1 MPYFDLSK
9 LPKKE
14 RMKIIEE
21 FYDVITSLK
30 NRKEVKD
37 FLSDLL
43 TPNEIVNLMR
53 RVEIALLLISGF
65 SYDEIHLSL
74 GVSKDKIL
82 HVHRGLIN
90 KGRGYKIVIKRLLE
104 KRKKKKI
111 GEIKYQRK
119 LARLAK
125 TYNIESL
132 KRKYPLHFLL
142 VNLIDELSD
151 HLYALSQVKSS
162 KKNSKKKSKKIK

>member
-53 RVEIALLLISGF
+53 RVIALLLISGL

-82 HVHRGLIN
+82 HVHRKLIN
-90 KGRGYKIVIKRLLE
+90 EGRGYKIVIKRLLE

-125 TYNIESL
+125 TYNIENL
-132 KRKYPLHFLL
+132 KKE
-142 VNLIDELSD
+142 I
-151 HLYALSQVKSS
+151 SS
-162 KKNSKKKSKKIK
+162 SFPFG